1 MLATV
6 SDTGGGTSAR
16 ACLTEDLVVAFL
28 DGRADADTRAGIEE
42 HVDRCQDCFDWIARM
57 LRQSF
62 LHRSEAIADTV
73 PIADLIDA
81 SAVDALTGAS
91 AGGTVGRY
99 QVLERLGQG
108 AMGVVYRAYDPVLE
122 RAVALKLIRSERPSP
137 DLRRRALQEAQA
149 LARLQHPNV
158 VTVHD
163 LGFVG
168 EQVFVAMELLEGE
181 TLAAWLR
188 RRRRDWREIR
198 DVYVQ
203 AARGLEAA
211 HAAGLVHRDF
221 KPENVLVCSDR
232 VVVTDFGLVCAMS
245 VGDGAA
251 TQPAEQA
258 GTPAYMAPEQFEAG
272 AIDARTDVFSFCAA
286 LHESLYAQAAFE
298 GYRFEERRSAVLT
311 GRLRKPPSDARVPR
325 WLRRAVLDGLERDP
339 NARPTGMGEL
349 IVALE
354 RDRRVRRRIAAVAA
368 AMLVVATIA
377 TSLAL
382 VSYRSPLSAC
392 RSRSDGIARRWT
404 PAVKK
409 QIADAFAATHVS
421 FAAQAMKTIEP
432 IVDRYV
438 ADWSR
443 AYAATCDATYR
454 DGAQSLEAFD
464 LRVSCLETRRA
475 GLDQLVDILRTADA
489 ATVGKAVTAVSDLDP
504 IKSCSDPLLLRGT
517 PPPPPAIRA
526 AVSSLRHALAVARG
540 YELVGRYQDAE
551 TRIADALAQARTT
564 GYAAL
569 EAEALIRTGFVARYR
584 GRDADAERAF
594 TAAFEAAERGGA
606 DYQRAQAAIELVYVV
621 GRRRGKP
628 IEGAHWAEQAEA
640 ILIRLGNP
648 SDERAALAM
657 NRGLMRKA
665 EGKLDLAESDLRSA
679 YQLWRDTLPPDN
691 PLVPLALGNLGTV
704 LDERG
709 DYTKAGEIY
718 QSAYAQ
724 TSALLGSTHPRAL
737 QLQANLAGIAYSLGQ
752 FRRAEH
758 EWRQVLD
765 AQVQALGPQHPDV
778 VSTAYNIASAEG
790 NVGDYTN
797 AIAEGER
804 ALTNL
809 LATNPDDPLV
819 ARIQISLAV
828 YLSARARPVEA
839 RQQAMA
845 ALARWRKQ
853 FGDSSPLV
861 GNAYC
866 QLARLAIDLRHFDE
880 AQKWAE
886 RARPLLEADGGNSPR
901 LATALDLLGN
911 IYRERGRAAAAVPL
925 HERALQI
932 RTAANDLAELPN
944 TLTGLGLALA
954 ATGNAAEAR
963 ARLERAQTLRA
974 SIDSDPQQAATTA
987 FGLARTLPPSAA
999 ARAHTLAMSA
1009 LDGFTQGGARFDYER
1024 NEVRRWLDNH

>member
-57 LRQSF
+57 VRQSF

-73 PIADLIDA
+73 PIAELIDA
-81 SAVDALTGAS
+81 SAVGALTGVS

-108 AMGVVYRAYDPVLE
+108 AMGVVYKAYDPVLK

-137 DLRRRALQEAQA
+137 GLRRRALQEAQA

-188 RRRRDWREIR
+188 RRRPDWREIR

-245 VGDGAA
+245 VGDAA
-251 TQPAEQA
+251 AEPAEQA
-258 GTPAYMAPEQFEAG
+258 GTPAYMAPEQFEAS
-272 AIDARTDVFSFCAA
+272 ASDARTDVFNFCAA
-286 LHESLYAQAAFE
+286 LHESLYGQAAFE
-298 GYRFEERRSAVLT
+298 GDRFEERRTAVLA
-311 GRLRKPPSDARVPR
+311 GELRKPPSDARVPR
-325 WLRRAVLDGLERDP
+325 WLRRVVLDGLERDP
-339 NARPTGMGEL
+339 EARPAGMGEL

-354 RDRRVRRRIAAVAA
+354 RDRRIRRRAAAVAA
-368 AMLVVATIA
+368 MLLVVATIA

-392 RSRSDGIARRWT
+392 RSRSNGIARRWT

-421 FAAQAMKTIEP
+421 FAAQAMKTIGP

-438 ADWSR
+438 ADWSQ
-443 AYAATCDATYR
+443 AYTATCDATYH

-464 LRVSCLETRRA
+464 LRVSCLDTRRA
-475 GLDQLVDILRTADA
+475 GLDQLIEILQTADA
-489 ATVGKAVTAVSDLDP
+489 ATVGKAVTAVSDLEP

-517 PPPPPAIRA
+517 PPPPATIRP
-526 AVSSLRHALAVARG
+526 AVSSLRHALAAARG
-540 YELVGRYQDAE
+540 YELVGRYQEAE

-564 GYAAL
+564 GYAAV

-594 TAAFEAAERGGA
+594 TAAFDAAERGGA

-640 ILIRLGNP
+640 ILIRLGSP

-665 EGKLDLAESDLRSA
+665 EGKLDLAEADLRTA

-709 DYTKAGEIY
+709 DYSKAGEIY
-718 QSAYAQ
+718 QTAYAQ
-724 TSALLGSTHPRAL
+724 TSALLGATHPRAL

-758 EWRQVLD
+758 EWRQVLE

-778 VSTAYNIASAEG
+778 ISTAYNIASAEG
-790 NVGDYTN
+790 NVADYTN
-797 AIAEGER
+797 AIADGER

-819 ARIQISLAV
+819 ARIQVSLAI
-828 YLSARARPVEA
+828 YLSARARPDEA
-839 RQQAMA
+839 RQHAMA

-853 FGDSSPLV
+853 FGDASPPV

-886 RARPLLEADGGNSPR
+886 RARPLLEADGGNLPR
-901 LATALDLLGN
+901 LAMVLDLLGT

-932 RTAANDLAELPN
+932 RTQTNDLAELPN
-944 TLTGLGLALA
+944 TLTALGLALA

-999 ARAHTLAMSA
+999 ARARTLAMSA
-1009 LDGFTQGGARFDYER
+1009 FEGFTQGGPRFDYER